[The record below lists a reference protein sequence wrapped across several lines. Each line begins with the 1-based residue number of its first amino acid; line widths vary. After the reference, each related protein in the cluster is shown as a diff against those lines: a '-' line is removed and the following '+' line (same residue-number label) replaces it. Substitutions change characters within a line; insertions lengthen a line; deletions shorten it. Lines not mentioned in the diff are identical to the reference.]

1 MVSPALSTFGR
12 SPAASLR
19 NAKAHIPM
27 IATMNAYVGI
37 AKNVPDS
44 RIPRR
49 FIAIRATTSTV
60 ARTTSWPSRA
70 GIAPA
75 TAASLATERFPV
87 GGSGDTV
94 HRATYRTSDFRVT
107 SGASYRHVIDVGD
120 WDKSLWINVPGQSAD
135 PKSPFYKNLIDAW
148 AKGEFQQM
156 AFSRGAVDAK
166 RADTLNLLP
175 KP

>member
-1 MVSPALSTFGR
+1 MTDLRARQGNDVAAWNWGALH
-12 SPAASLR
+12 
-19 NAKAHIPM
+19 HIKFDHQL
-27 IATMNAYVGI
+27 AEFL
-37 AKNVPDS
+37 S
-44 RIPRR
+44 
-49 FIAIRATTSTV
+49 
-60 ARTTSWPSRA
+60 
-70 GIAPA
+70 PA

-107 SGASYRHVIDVGD
+107 SGASYRHVIDLSD

-135 PKSPFYKNLIDAW
+135 PKSPFYKNLIEAW

-156 AFSRGAVDAK
+156 AFSRGAVDAR